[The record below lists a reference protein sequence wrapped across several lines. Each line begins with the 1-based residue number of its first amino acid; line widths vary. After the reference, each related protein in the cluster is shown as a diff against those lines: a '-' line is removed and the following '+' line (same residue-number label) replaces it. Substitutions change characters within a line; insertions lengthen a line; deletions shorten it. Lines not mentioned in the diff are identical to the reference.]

1 MIVGQ
6 TNPVEKKI
14 EKISILEK
22 NSAKLYFSLYHLI
35 EKFKVF
41 FFSNL
46 PDSPRL
52 TESPTTL
59 IAKILYCS

>member
-6 TNPVEKKI
+6 PNPVEKKI
-14 EKISILEK
+14 SILER

-41 FFSNL
+41 FFYF
-46 PDSPRL
+46 PGSPRL

>member
-6 TNPVEKKI
+6 PNPVEKKI

-41 FFSNL
+41 FFKFAWFS
-46 PDSPRL
+46 
-52 TESPTTL
+52 
-59 IAKILYCS
+59 

>member
-6 TNPVEKKI
+6 PNPVEKKI
-14 EKISILEK
+14 SILER

-41 FFSNL
+41 FSNL
-46 PDSPRL
+46 PGSPRL